1 MIVRLRE
8 TKSVRGLIAGIV
20 LLLTAHQSEW

>member
-1 MIVRLRE
+1 MMVRFRE
-8 TKSVRGLIAGIV
+8 TKSMRWLIAGIV